1 MASSAEAIARAD
13 LMVAQF
19 LARQRVVS
27 PVIGATDLITA
38 IAAALD
44 DLALPLAALLEGLDG
59 SEGRD
64 NPEAFLARVNA
75 ARAAL
80 WRFKGRPAGR
90 IG

>member
-1 MASSAEAIARAD
+1 MASAEAIARAD
-13 LMVAQF
+13 LLVAQF

-44 DLALPLAALLEGLDG
+44 DLAGPLAALLEGIEG

-64 NPEAFLARVNA
+64 NPAAFLARVNMA
-75 ARAAL
+75 KEAL
-80 WRFKGRPAGR
+80 WRFRGSPPGR